1 MSASATFRKTL
12 VSLLMLM
19 IAFWAEAG
27 LALVDGDQ
35 VLQCS
40 MSAHEMQAMGE
51 MPCCPGEEMLA
62 PAMAHERPPCCSV
75 SNAPDRPFAVEVS
88 SKQVKSQHLD
98 VVAVLSGGA
107 TATVA
112 QSRKALLQP
121 DAPDFVRHVLELK
134 TDLRI

>member
-1 MSASATFRKTL
+1 
-12 VSLLMLM
+12 MLM

-75 SNAPDRPFAVEVS
+75 SNAPDRPFAVEVG

-98 VVAVLSGGA
+98 AIAVLSGGA